1 MSNMLHPFS
10 DEHDVSFEKSDY
22 IQRMGVLPKSLLIT
36 LDATHAGYR
45 NKNFF
50 YYDSSAMQA
59 AVESDTWTKPFAKP
73 LLKNH
78 DMEGEPLGRV
88 EAARFITTGPDKGFT
103 QLDVKVTDPDAI
115 QKIVDGRYLTVST
128 HGAPSKSMS
137 DYSFV
142 TCSICGTD
150 LLAVD
155 DFCGHSRGMSYEDE
169 DTGNTNV
176 CYWTVGAME
185 YKEVSVVNTPA
196 DNDGNV
202 AAQIVGIAMVD
213 GEEPIIENIESTVTN
228 MSIFADS
235 EVVYANNTEF
245 NESVIANQDLWT
257 SVNKNKEEY
266 VAQKGLLFTID
277 NENKTKDPE
286 DDSKAGYPPN
296 CKEGYT
302 VKTVDGKKTCV
313 AKSSKTKSS
322 NTKSSKPKAS
332 YDSDKDNSSVDNS
345 ELNLDAVSEEMERF
359 SEFLDDSEI
368 KKCVCKNYPDLP
380 ACKESKKDT
389 NVNSAKLKP
398 LKKDKPI
405 VKKDSNEDIEHLL
418 ESLIV
423 CL

>member
-1 MSNMLHPFS
+1 MLHPFS
-10 DEHDVSFEKSDY
+10 DDHDVSFEKSDY
-22 IQRMGVLPKSLLIT
+22 IQSTGVIPKSLLVT
-36 LDATHAGYR
+36 VDATHAGYK

-50 YYDSSAMQA
+50 YYDSAAMQA

-78 DMEGEPLGRV
+78 DIEGEPLGRV
-88 EAARFITTGPDKGFT
+88 EAARFITTGPTKGFT

-115 QKIVDGRYLTVST
+115 QKILDGRYLTVST
-128 HGAPSKSMS
+128 HGAPSKTLR

-142 TCSICGTD
+142 TCSICGSD

-155 DFCGHSRGMSYEDE
+155 DFCGHSRGMSYENE

-202 AAQIVGIAMVD
+202 AAQIVGMAMVD
-213 GEEPIIENIESTVTN
+213 GEEPIIENMETIKIN
-228 MSIFADS
+228 MSVFADS
-235 EVVYANNTEF
+235 EVAYAVDTEF
-245 NESVIANQDLWT
+245 EESVIANPNLWN

-266 VAQKGLLFTID
+266 VAKKGLLFNTD
-277 NENKTKDPE
+277 NKTNAKDPE

-302 VKTVDGKKTCV
+302 VKTVDGKETCV
-313 AKSSKTKSS
+313 AKSSKS
-322 NTKSSKPKAS
+322 KSSKSKSSKSKAS
-332 YDSDKDNSSVDNS
+332 YDSDKENSSVDS
-345 ELNLDAVSEEMERF
+345 FELNLDAISEEMERF
-359 SEFLDDSEI
+359 SEFLENSEI
-368 KKCVCKNYPDLP
+368 KKYVCKNYPDLP
-380 ACKESKKDT
+380 ACME
-389 NVNSAKLKP
+389 NENSTQLEE
-398 LKKDKPI
+398 LKKDKPL
-405 VKKDSNEDIEHLL
+405 VKKDSNEDVEYLI
-418 ESLIV
+418 ESLTA